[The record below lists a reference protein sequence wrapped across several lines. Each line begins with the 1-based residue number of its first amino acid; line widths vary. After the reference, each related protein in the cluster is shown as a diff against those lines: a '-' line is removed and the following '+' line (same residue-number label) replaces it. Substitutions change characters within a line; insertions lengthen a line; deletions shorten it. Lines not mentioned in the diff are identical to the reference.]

1 MNWLRRLMYGRYG
14 FDALSNIILIA
25 GVVIYFISR
34 CSDGTG
40 CSLFRFFVWFIRIF
54 AVFSKNIQKRY
65 AENEKFKAF
74 FRPAA
79 AFFRI
84 RKRMWKD
91 RKSHKYYKC
100 PKCRQ
105 YLRAPK
111 GKGKIKLTCPKCRQE
126 FIVKT

>member
-14 FDALSNIILIA
+14 FDALSNFILSA
-25 GVVIYFISR
+25 GVVIYFIFALLGWNWLLFIPLLCVVYTYFR
-34 CSDGTG
+34 C
-40 CSLFRFFVWFIRIF
+40 
-54 AVFSKNIQKRY
+54 FSKNIQKRY